1 MRKELNK
8 PYRIYFLSMKNI
20 DKMRWSRKLY
30 RIFYFTQKTKKEAL
44 GVRKQYK
51 KLTYADR
58 QTIERMSRQGIAAK
72 AIALE
77 TGVHI
82 ATIYREMQRGSDP
95 EGHYKAELAQQALF
109 S

>member
-1 MRKELNK
+1 M
-8 PYRIYFLSMKNI
+8 
-20 DKMRWSRKLY
+20 
-30 RIFYFTQKTKKEAL
+30 
-44 GVRKQYK
+44 RKQYK

-58 QTIERMSRQGIAAK
+58 QTIERMSGQGIAAK

-82 ATIYREMQRGSDP
+82 ATIYREMQRGTDA
-95 EGHYKAELAQQALF
+95 EGHYKAELAQQAIF

>member
-1 MRKELNK
+1 MRK
-8 PYRIYFLSMKNI
+8 R
-20 DKMRWSRKLY
+20 
-30 RIFYFTQKTKKEAL
+30 
-44 GVRKQYK
+44 YK

-58 QTIERMSRQGIAAK
+58 QTIERMREKGIAPK
-72 AIALE
+72 AIALK

-82 ATIYREMQRGSDP
+82 ATIYREIQRGTDA

>member
-1 MRKELNK
+1 MNFFICEKV
-8 PYRIYFLSMKNI
+8 SKNAVGA
-20 DKMRWSRKLY
+20 KNSN
-30 RIFYFTQKTKKEAL
+30 RIFILPKNEKEAF

-58 QTIERMSRQGIAAK
+58 QIIERMSAAGKPPK
-72 AIALE
+72 AIATE

-82 ATIYREMQRGSDP
+82 ATIYRELQRGADA

>member
-1 MRKELNK
+1 MEPKTL
-8 PYRIYFLSMKNI
+8 PHFL
-20 DKMRWSRKLY
+20 
-30 RIFYFTQKTKKEAL
+30 FYPKDEKEAL

-58 QTIERMSRQGIAAK
+58 QTIERMSGQGIAPK

-82 ATIYREMQRGSDP
+82 ATIYREMQRGADA

>member
-1 MRKELNK
+1 MARK
-8 PYRIYFLSMKNI
+8 P
-20 DKMRWSRKLY
+20 
-30 RIFYFTQKTKKEAL
+30 
-44 GVRKQYK
+44 YK

-58 QTIERMSRQGIAAK
+58 QKIEHMSAKGISPK

-82 ATIYREMQRGSDP
+82 ATIYREMQRGANT
-95 EGHYKAELAQQALF
+95 EGHYKAELAQRALF

>member
-1 MRKELNK
+1 M
-8 PYRIYFLSMKNI
+8 
-20 DKMRWSRKLY
+20 
-30 RIFYFTQKTKKEAL
+30 
-44 GVRKQYK
+44 RKQYK

-58 QTIERMSRQGIAAK
+58 QTIERMSGQGIAAK

-82 ATIYREMQRGSDP
+82 ATIYREMQRGADE
-95 EGHYKAELAQQALF
+95 EGHYKAELAQQVLF

>member
-1 MRKELNK
+1 
-8 PYRIYFLSMKNI
+8 MKNI

-30 RIFYFTQKTKKEAL
+30 RIFYFTQKTKRRRW
-44 GVRKQYK
+44 GVRKLYK

-58 QTIERMSRQGIAAK
+58 QKIERMSGRGIAPK

-82 ATIYREMQRGSDP
+82 ATIYREIQRGTDA
-95 EGHYKAELAQQALF
+95 EGHYKAELAQQGLF

>member
-1 MRKELNK
+1 MQRK
-8 PYRIYFLSMKNI
+8 R
-20 DKMRWSRKLY
+20 
-30 RIFYFTQKTKKEAL
+30 
-44 GVRKQYK
+44 YK

-58 QTIERMSRQGIAAK
+58 QTIERMSGQGKAVK

-82 ATIYREMQRGSDP
+82 ATIYREMQRGTDA
-95 EGHYKAELAQQALF
+95 EGRYRAELAQQALF

>member
-1 MRKELNK
+1 MRK
-8 PYRIYFLSMKNI
+8 P
-20 DKMRWSRKLY
+20 
-30 RIFYFTQKTKKEAL
+30 
-44 GVRKQYK
+44 YK

-58 QTIERMSRQGIAAK
+58 QTIERMSGQDIPAK

-82 ATIYREMQRGSDP
+82 ATIYRELQRGADA
-95 EGHYKAELAQQALF
+95 EGHYKAGLAQQALF

>member
-1 MRKELNK
+1 M
-8 PYRIYFLSMKNI
+8 
-20 DKMRWSRKLY
+20 
-30 RIFYFTQKTKKEAL
+30 
-44 GVRKQYK
+44 RKQYK

-58 QTIERMSRQGIAAK
+58 KIIERMSEQGIATK

-82 ATIYREMQRGSDP
+82 ATIYRELSRGIDA